1 MAGGKAPTRL
11 ESVER
16 TPGWEEVERP
26 SWRLIWVAAAI
37 VVVGRQFLPRTVNP
51 LWLLG
56 TPLVMGYFGVQAV
69 LKTPP
74 ETALAT
80 ALFAANL
87 AAAVALGLARG
98 ASSRL
103 WRAADGTWMQR
114 GTLLTLGLWV
124 LSVAVRVGLGLAG
137 HLEAELNTVVLFL
150 AVTFGAQ
157 NLVVW
162 LRTGG
167 ARTATA
173 VGVR

>member
-1 MAGGKAPTRL
+1 MEIL
-11 ESVER
+11 SNY
-16 TPGWEEVERP
+16 
-26 SWRLIWVAAAI
+26 LIWAAAAVGVI
-37 VVVGRQFLPRTVNP
+37 GRQFLPRAVNP

-56 TPLVMGYFGVQAV
+56 APLVVGYFGVEAV

-98 ASSRL
+98 ASSRV

-124 LSVAVRVGLGLAG
+124 LS
-137 HLEAELNTVVLFL
+137 
-150 AVTFGAQ
+150 
-157 NLVVW
+157 
-162 LRTGG
+162 
-167 ARTATA
+167 
-173 VGVR
+173 